1 MRWPHLYLEREQ
13 TMNFR
18 KTLLGSTGAAA
29 LIALT
34 VMPEPAAAQSLTIEE
49 ITVTARRREES
60 LQDTPLSITAF
71 TADALRQRNIT
82 NIYDLSAITPNF
94 VTTPQ
99 LGRRLDRPTIRGQ
112 SGTLVR
118 GEPNASY
125 FVDGVFVSGSATQTT
140 IDALERIEIIRGPQS
155 ALFGRAT
162 FAGAINFI
170 TRQPSDEFEGQ
181 FNATVGS
188 HQTYK
193 ASGWMSGPL
202 VGDQL
207 KFFAAAGF
215 DTYGGEWKNA
225 LGANEAEVPGFFLP
239 FPPPGRFVEF
249 LPGAPT
255 GADSSDLGGEENV
268 DVTLKLVYDINE
280 NHQLAIKGQY
290 NGGKDDHFPSLQVG
304 FDELNC
310 FRPGIDADAG
320 AESPG
325 FFCGELEADDRVS
338 KLNIPDIILGTTTS
352 AFPPFGAVSSPSP
365 IGVGQ
370 ERDIFR
376 LLTEYT
382 GNMNDWEV
390 KARVSWNRDR
400 FKSGR
405 DIDRTENRPVFGLF
419 SAYEEDETEDWS
431 TEFKVISPAE
441 DALRGLLGVY
451 YYEKRFKERDRRFTG
466 PGRPSLFTSDGGIVC
481 RNDSAS
487 FDPVRCDDSQEDVS
501 NYAIFGQ
508 IAYDVT
514 DQFNISVE
522 ARYAEDE
529 KIARAGVLS
538 PADAAT
544 LAPLVGAIDVAD
556 IVDDR
561 LTVTQKTNTFTP
573 RFIATYKPTE
583 DITVYGL
590 VAKGDKPIDFNLS
603 FFDDDTDATELINAV
618 ADGRAIIAEETDWN
632 YELGLKSTF
641 MDGRGLFNM
650 SGFYIDWKNQAVSS
664 VEDILLSDGSLETN
678 NTVRSAPK
686 AQVYGVEIE
695 ANYAATENILLTL
708 GYGLAD
714 HKFTAPFIDVRD
726 AALDG
731 GDGNVEGNTN
741 SSTPKHNLN
750 VSASYTDEFGND
762 TDWFFRTYLNYESSK
777 FASVSNYVRT
787 GDRWLWNAQ
796 IGVQA
801 ENWNLTAYVDNIMND
816 NTPRTIGRFT
826 NFVDTFAAAPGI
838 RPVLFSINPQR
849 GRDFGIRA
857 QYSF

>member
-1 MRWPHLYLEREQ
+1 
-13 TMNFR
+13 MNLR
-18 KTLLGSTGAAA
+18 KSLLGSVGTAG

-34 VMPEPAAAQSLTIEE
+34 LMPDPAASQVLAVEE
-49 ITVTARRREES
+49 ITVTARRRSEN

-71 TADALRQRNIT
+71 TADSLRRQNIT
-82 NIYDLSAITPNF
+82 DIYDLSAITPNF

-118 GEPNASY
+118 GEANASY

-140 IDALERIEIIRGPQS
+140 IDALERIEVIRGPQS

-170 TRQPSDEFEGQ
+170 TRQPTDEHEGQ
-181 FNATVGS
+181 INATIGS
-188 HQTYK
+188 HDTYK
-193 ASGWMSGPL
+193 LSGWLSGPL
-202 VGDQL
+202 IEDKL
-207 KFFAAAGF
+207 KYFVAAGF
-215 DTYGGEWKNA
+215 DTYGGEWRNNLEA
-225 LGANEAEVPGFFLP
+225 GEAEIPGFFLP
-239 FPPPGRFVEF
+239 FPPPGRFVPF
-249 LPGAPT
+249 LLDTPQR
-255 GADSSDLGGEENV
+255 ADNSKLGGQENV
-268 DVTLKLVYDINE
+268 DVTAKLVFDLNE
-280 NHQLAIKGQY
+280 NHQFLLKGQY
-290 NGGKDDHFPSLQVG
+290 NGGSDDHFPALLVDFS
-304 FDELNC
+304 ELNC

-320 AESPG
+320 PEATG
-325 FFCGELEADDRVS
+325 FFCGELEADGRTS
-338 KLNIPDIILGTTTS
+338 KLNLPDLVDGTTRS
-352 AFPPFGAVSSPSP
+352 AFPPFGAQSSPAPISP
-365 IGVGQ
+365 GQ

-382 GNMNDWEV
+382 GNMDDYEI
-390 KARVSWNRDR
+390 KARFSWNRDR
-400 FKSGR
+400 FKSSR
-405 DIDRTENRPVFGLF
+405 DIDRSPNRPVFGLF

-431 TEFKVISPAE
+431 GEFKVISPV
-441 DALRGLLGVY
+441 DNDLRGLVGVY

-466 PGRPSLFTSDGGIVC
+466 PGRPTPFVSAGGISC
-481 RNDSAS
+481 ISDSAS
-487 FDPVRCDDSQEDVS
+487 FDPGRCDDTQEDVT
-501 NYAIFGQ
+501 NIAVFGQ
-508 IAYDVT
+508 IEYDVNE
-514 DQFNISVE
+514 QLNLSIE

-529 KIARAGVLS
+529 KIARGGVLTVG
-538 PADAAT
+538 DAAT
-544 LAPLVGAIDVAD
+544 LTPLLASIDVAS
-556 IVDDR
+556 IVEDR
-561 LTVTQKTNTFTP
+561 LIVEQKTTTFTP

-583 DITVYGL
+583 DVTLYGL

-603 FFDDDTDATELINAV
+603 FFDDDTDAGELAAAV

-641 MDGRGLFNM
+641 MDGRGLFNV

-664 VEDILLSDGSLETN
+664 VEDILLSDGSFETN

-686 AQVYGVEIE
+686 SRVYGVEVE
-695 ANYAATENILLTL
+695 ANFAATENLLLTL

-714 HKFTAPFIDVRD
+714 QKFTAPFIDARD

-750 VSASYTDEFGND
+750 LSASYTDDLGND
-762 TDWFFRTYLNYESSK
+762 SEWFLRTYLNYESSK
-777 FASVSNYVRT
+777 YASVSNLVRT

-801 ENWNLTAYVDNIMND
+801 DQWNMALYVDNILDD

-826 NFVDTFAAAPGI
+826 DFANTFAAAPGI
-838 RPVLFSINPQR
+838 RPTLFTINPQR
-849 GRDFGIRA
+849 GRDFGVRA

>member
-1 MRWPHLYLEREQ
+1 
-13 TMNFR
+13 MNFR
-18 KTLLGSTGAAA
+18 KPLLGSTGAAA

-34 VMPEPAAAQSLTIEE
+34 VMPEPAAAQSLSIEE

-71 TADALRQRNIT
+71 TADALRQRNVT

-125 FVDGVFVSGSATQTT
+125 FIDGVFISGSATSST
-140 IDALERIEIIRGPQS
+140 IDALERVEIIRGPQS

-162 FAGAINFI
+162 FSGAINFI
-170 TRQPSDEFEGQ
+170 TRQPTDEFEGQ

-202 VGDQL
+202 VGEKL

-215 DTYGGEWKNA
+215 DTYGGEWKNG
-225 LGANEAEVPGFFLP
+225 LGANEAEIPGVFIP
-239 FPPPGRFVEF
+239 FPPPGRFLGF
-249 LPGAPT
+249 LNNTPQNAD
-255 GADSSDLGGEENV
+255 DSSLGGEENT

-290 NGGKDDHFPSLQVG
+290 SGGKDDHFPSLQVG

-320 AESPG
+320 AESTG
-325 FFCGELEADDRVS
+325 FFCGELEAGDRVS
-338 KLNIPDIILGTTTS
+338 KLNIPDIVLGTTTS
-352 AFPPFGAVSSPSP
+352 FFGSASSPSP
-365 IGVGQ
+365 IGAGQ

-390 KARVSWNRDR
+390 KARMSWNRDR

-431 TEFKVISPAE
+431 GEFKVISPAE
-441 DALRGLLGVY
+441 DRLRGLLGVY
-451 YYEKRFKERDRRFTG
+451 YFEKRFKERDRRFTG
-466 PGRPSLFTSDGGIVC
+466 PGGVSTFVSNGGIVC
-481 RNDSAS
+481 QANSAQ

-501 NYAIFGQ
+501 NYAVFGQ
-508 IAYDVT
+508 IEYDVS
-514 DQFNISVE
+514 DQLNFSIE

-529 KIARAGVLS
+529 KTARAGVLS

-544 LAPLVGAIDVAD
+544 LAPLIGAVDVAE
-556 IVDDR
+556 IVNDR
-561 LTVTQKTNTFTP
+561 LIVTEKTTTFTP
-573 RFIATYKPTE
+573 RFIVTYKPTE
-583 DITVYGL
+583 DMTLYGL
-590 VAKGDKPIDFNLS
+590 VAKGDKPVEFNLS
-603 FFDDDTDATELINAV
+603 FFDDDTDPTELINAV
-618 ADGRAIIAEETDWN
+618 ADGRAIIAEESDWN
-632 YELGLKSTF
+632 YELGIKSTF
-641 MDGRGLFNM
+641 NGGRGLFNM

-678 NTVRSAPK
+678 NTVRTAPK
-686 AQVYGVEIE
+686 ARVYGLEIE
-695 ANYAATENILLTL
+695 TNYAATENILLTA
-708 GYGLAD
+708 GYGYAD
-714 HKFTAPFIDVRD
+714 HEFTAPFFDVRD

-777 FASVSNYVRT
+777 FASVSNYVST

-801 ENWNLTAYVDNIMND
+801 AEWNLTAYVDNIMD
-816 NTPRTIGRFT
+816 DDTPRTIGRFT
-826 NFVDTFAAAPGI
+826 DFVNTYAAAPGI
-838 RPVLFSINPQR
+838 RPTLFSINPQR
-849 GRDFGIRA
+849 GRDFGVRA